1 MMKQV
6 FLVILLALG
15 FVAGA
20 QNVTVHKPKKQKPAT
35 THVAPKKLQKRAP
48 KKSTS
53 KSITSTKRAEPKV
66 SNTNNSSATQPQ
78 TEVKQRKTYTLPSNI
93 AYNSKAAS
101 LYQKAMNDDVTAMCE
116 LGKLYLNG
124 KGGVS
129 KDYNEA
135 FRWLKKASDA
145 GNANAMAW
153 LSDCYE
159 FGWGTEA
166 DIRQAWNWANKS
178 ADLGDAYG
186 INNVG
191 TFYSDG
197 KGGIVQKDVNRAFEL
212 YKKSAELGDPAGKS
226 DLAWC
231 YLFGNGVAMN
241 QAKAFELYSELSAS
255 GDIEAKSLVGTCYI
269 HGWGVVQDRRNGKR
283 ILEET
288 VSAGSEFGTIQLAGF
303 IIHRWFCAESYYK
316 PDYKKA
322 YDLFCKYPDNSISQ
336 FYLAWYNMF
345 GIEGVTKNREQ
356 AFAYYKQSAEYG
368 TIEAMNNLA
377 VCYELGIGCSRSMS
391 DAYRWYLKAANAGN
405 RNASYA
411 VARFRIGDYPINAS
425 DALAGNI
432 VCKTDENYAINLFKK
447 LSEGNDYVA
456 KLAAFSLGMHY
467 QTARNKKLAKT
478 YFKQVVKKG
487 DFKDACREIQTLV
500 RRIWGKDAS
509 SFSLPDFTPSYAQ
522 FYLLAGGPM
531 VPNSCY

>member
-1 MMKQV
+1 MKQV
-6 FLVILLALG
+6 FLVILLVFG
-15 FVAGA
+15 IVAGA
-20 QNVTVHKPKKQKPAT
+20 QNVTVRKPKKQKPAT
-35 THVAPKKLQKRAP
+35 THVAPKKLQKRAS

-78 TEVKQRKTYTLPSNI
+78 AEVKQRKTYTLPYNI
-93 AYNSKAAS
+93 SYNSKAAS

-191 TFYSDG
+191 TFYSSG

-255 GDIEAKSLVGTCYI
+255 GDIKAKVMVGLCYTY
-269 HGWGVVQDRRNGKR
+269 GWGVVQDRMNGKR

-288 VSAGSEFGTIQLAGF
+288 VSAGSEFGTIRLAEQ
-303 IIHRWFCAESYYK
+303 IVNRWFCEGIYDK

-322 YDLFCKYPDNSISQ
+322 YNLFCKYPDNNLSQ

-356 AFAYYKQSAEYG
+356 AFAYYKHSAECG
-368 TIEAMNNLA
+368 RIEAMNNLA
-377 VCYELGIGCSRSMS
+377 VCYELGIGCNRSMS

-411 VARFRIGDYPINAS
+411 VARFRIGDYPINPS
-425 DALAGNI
+425 DAFLGNL
-432 VCKTDENYAINLFKK
+432 VCKIDENYAISLFKK
-447 LSEGNDYVA
+447 LSEGNDNVA

-478 YFKQVVKKG
+478 YYKQVVKKG
-487 DFKDACREIQTLV
+487 DFKDACQEIQRLV
-500 RRIWGKDAS
+500 GNIWGN
-509 SFSLPDFTPSYAQ
+509 PWGYTPELE
-522 FYLLAGGPM
+522 LLAGGSM
-531 VPNSCY
+531 VPGSCYR

>member
-1 MMKQV
+1 MKQV
-6 FLVILLALG
+6 FLVILLAFG

-20 QNVTVHKPKKQKPAT
+20 QNVTVRKPKKQKPAT
-35 THVAPKKLQKRAP
+35 TQVAPKKQQKGAP

-53 KSITSTKRAEPKV
+53 KPTTSTKRAESK
-66 SNTNNSSATQPQ
+66 NNSSATQPQ
-78 TEVKQRKTYTLPSNI
+78 AEVKQRKTYTLPSNI
-93 AYNSKAAS
+93 SYNSEAAS
-101 LYQKAMNDDVTAMCE
+101 LYQKAMNDDVAAMCE

-129 KDYNEA
+129 KDYSEA

-212 YKKSAELGDPAGKS
+212 YKKSAELGDPVGKS
-226 DLAWC
+226 DLAGC
-231 YLFGNGVAMN
+231 YFYGDGVAMN

-255 GDIEAKSLVGTCYI
+255 GDINAKAWVGICYTR
-269 HGWGVVQDRRNGKR
+269 GWGVVQDRMNGKR

-288 VSAGSEFGTIQLAGF
+288 VSAGSEVGTINLAAF
-303 IIHRWFCAESYYK
+303 IVHGWFCEGSYYK

-322 YDLFCKYPDNSISQ
+322 YNLFCKYPDNGLSQ

-356 AFAYYKQSAEYG
+356 AFAYYKHLAEYG
-368 TIEAMNNLA
+368 KGYENIEAMNNLA

-425 DALAGNI
+425 DAFAGNI
-432 VCKTDENYAINLFKK
+432 VCKTDENYAISLFKK
-447 LSEGNDYVA
+447 LLEGNDDVA

-487 DFKDACREIQTLV
+487 DFKDACKEIQRLV

-509 SFSLPDFTPSYAQ
+509 SVFDLVDFTPTYAK